1 MKGKPHTKGNEM
13 YIVCWTEGLES
24 RWEVISGLDAMQ
36 QYVSD
41 LINAGV
47 AENDIVCGEVTED
60 CQ

>member
-1 MKGKPHTKGNEM
+1 M